1 MTEEGLNVGDPLPDG
16 LSFRASTGQW
26 QAQYKGPRITYNIAR
41 YGDAAKDLANR
52 ALELMVSGAFDPVA
66 DDLLFKHSWRLDD
79 AARQL
84 GLSLPQLRQ
93 WMLTGTVNAQE
104 IRPPKRDV
112 RGVDRITGYELI
124 MAQERLTTC
133 TRGEVNGKVESGA

>member
-1 MTEEGLNVGDPLPDG
+1 
-16 LSFRASTGQW
+16 
-26 QAQYKGPRITYNIAR
+26 
-41 YGDAAKDLANR
+41 
-52 ALELMVSGAFDPVA
+52 MVSGAFDPVA

-84 GLSLPQLRQ
+84 GLSLAQLRQ

-112 RGVDRITGYELI
+112 RGVDRVTGYELI
-124 MAQERLTTC
+124 MAQERLLAYQ
-133 TRGEVNGKVESGA
+133 SY

>member
-1 MTEEGLNVGDPLPDG
+1 MSHQPTFVDSEFNGKQTVSESLPKG
-16 LSFRASTGQW
+16 LSFQVSTGQW
-26 QAQYKGPRITYNIAR
+26 QAQYKGQRITYSIAR
-41 YGDAAKDLANR
+41 YGYMAKELASR
-52 ALELMVSGAFDPVA
+52 ARERMVAGTFDPVA

-84 GLSLPQLRQ
+84 DLSLAQLRQ
-93 WMLTGTVNAQE
+93 WLLTGTVNGKE

-124 MAQERLTTC
+124 MAQERLTT
-133 TRGEVNGKVESGA
+133 

>member
-1 MTEEGLNVGDPLPDG
+1 MTEEVMCVSESLPDG

-26 QAQYKGPRITYNIAR
+26 QAQHKGQRITYNIAR
-41 YGDAAKDLANR
+41 YGDTAKELAAR
-52 ALELMVSGAFDPVA
+52 ALERMVAGTFDPVA

-79 AARQL
+79 AAKQL
-84 GLSLPQLRQ
+84 GLSLTQLRQ
-93 WMLTGTVNAQE
+93 WMLTGMVNCKE

-133 TRGEVNGKVESGA
+133 TRGEDGKVESSA